1 MQEPAACIF
10 SLGNTIPHMY
20 YIYSMSKQYEGST
33 SYLFPWVQLY
43 SIIHTVAWLSSAAY
57 HGKKNIYTTPL
68 DYSTAFVLVT
78 YSTLLALRAVLGRRA
93 SVSLVSLCCAAVCVP
108 SAVYLYILLTSTAI
122 THTTHMITCIAI
134 SILHALLWL
143 TWILA
148 ALSSASSESSSS
160 SYSIRLCVLCNT
172 MLALSALFEICDFP
186 PILLIIDAH
195 AVWHALT
202 IPLTFLWYMLWK
214 ELMTADID
222 KSKDS

>member
-1 MQEPAACIF
+1 
-10 SLGNTIPHMY
+10 
-20 YIYSMSKQYEGST
+20 MSKQYEGST

-57 HGKKNIYTTPL
+57 HCNKNMYTTPL

-108 SAVYLYILLTSTAI
+108 SAVYLYHLLASTAI
-122 THTTHMITCIAI
+122 THTTHMITCIGI

-148 ALSSASSESSSS
+148 ALSSASASS
-160 SYSIRLCVLCNT
+160 SYSIRLCVLCNA
-172 MLALSALFEICDFP
+172 MLALSALFEIFDFP

-214 ELMTADID
+214 ELMTADINE
-222 KSKDS
+222 SKDS